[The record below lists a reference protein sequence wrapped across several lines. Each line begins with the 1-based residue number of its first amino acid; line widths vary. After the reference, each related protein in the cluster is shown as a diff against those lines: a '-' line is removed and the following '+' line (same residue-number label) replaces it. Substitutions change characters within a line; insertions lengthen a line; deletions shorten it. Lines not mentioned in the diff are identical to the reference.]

1 MLSDPVKFFDS
12 LVRGVVLALYDFV
25 MLSVASLA
33 FPFVRKTV
41 RFWPSVLAITKRL
54 SALTLLLIWLS
65 IFFSLS
71 LTTDLGSLVGRF
83 VSNHDAGSK
92 SVQIIF
98 SALVST
104 VIIDIATRAASLPIR
119 NRQRRMISR
128 ELWQLSIAGV
138 FFFASMLMLWPR
150 DFFISR
156 VLIFLQASALGIPDG
171 FWLLFLPG
179 LSVGLVVLWGFGFRG
194 NKLRLAVM
202 IALAFV
208 LPALLLASQV
218 TGSLA
223 LFAQVSPLLDSR
235 EPTKIVQSNS
245 HCVAIPT
252 PNRTPQTLKVI
263 TFLALDGGSDKTA
276 VLPTDQLIVVG
287 VHEDDGGP
295 PSDEPPPQ
303 IGDFEGSTPEIVLSN
318 GSYVRFELLANF
330 DPSKNPEIA
339 NGAKFKCRL
348 AYTWRFLTSNVI
360 EDRTIKDWR

>member
-1 MLSDPVKFFDS
+1 MLSDPVKCFDN

-25 MLSVASLA
+25 MLSIASLA
-33 FPFVRKTV
+33 FPFVRRTV

-71 LTTDLGSLVGRF
+71 LTIDLGSVVTRF
-83 VSNHDAGSK
+83 VSNHDAGSN

-104 VIIDIATRAASLPIR
+104 VIIDIAIRAASLLIR
-119 NRQRRMISR
+119 SRQRRMISR
-128 ELWQLSIAGV
+128 ELWHLSIAGV

-150 DFFISR
+150 EFFLSR
-156 VLIFLQASALGIPDG
+156 LLIFLQASALGIPDG

-179 LSVGLVVLWGFGFRG
+179 LSVGLVVLWGFGLRG

-218 TGSLA
+218 LGSLA
-223 LFAQVSPLLDSR
+223 LFAQFSRLLESR
-235 EPTKIVQSNS
+235 EPTKIVQSNT

-252 PNRTPQTLKVI
+252 PNRTPQTFKVI
-263 TFLALDGGSDKTA
+263 TFLALDGDADKTA
-276 VLPTDQLIVVG
+276 VLPTERLIVVRVG
-287 VHEDDGGP
+287 EDDGGHRSDDLP
-295 PSDEPPPQ
+295 PE
-303 IGDFEGSTPEIVLSN
+303 IGDFKGSTLEIVLSN
-318 GSYVRFELLANF
+318 SSYVRFELLANF
-330 DPSKNPEIA
+330 DPGKNPEIA

-348 AYTWRFLTSNVI
+348 EYYRGFLVKSVI
-360 EDRTIKDWR
+360 EDRTVKDWR